1 MPGGGAGVIM
11 GELDDYLEDIRL
23 REQGI
28 KVEMDLNPRETGF
41 VLVDENNVPVP
52 FDVVIKA
59 LFD

>member
-1 MPGGGAGVIM
+1 M
-11 GELDDYLEDIRL
+11 GELDDYLETLEKLDIRL